1 MPGIGVSDVCDRNPK
16 ITLVSIT
23 SNEPGAGQ
31 DIQGAVLGIDDRNFL
46 LRAQRNGTGTGRVY
60 TVRYRATDAS
70 GNATFTH
77 WGRPGSSRSEVNCEW
92 QDVLHG
98 THGLTMFGESPD
110 PWHRIL
116 LYARR

>member
-1 MPGIGVSDVCDRNPK
+1 MIGKTISHYRILEKLGAGGMGVVYKAEDSQAASAGIGVSDVCDRNPK

-31 DIQGAVLGIDDRNFL
+31 DIQGAVLGTDDRNFL

-70 GNATFTH
+70 GNATLPLGPSWF
-77 WGRPGSSRSEVNCEW
+77 
-92 QDVLHG
+92 
-98 THGLTMFGESPD
+98 LTIRGE
-110 PWHRIL
+110 L
-116 LYARR
+116 